1 MIPIIVAVVVPMLI
15 VMIVATVIV
24 ILSGVY
30 YMFKRTSKKK
40 IIDSEKVHVTSA
52 CSGRPAKE
60 GFRGDVMIPQ
70 GQGNA
75 NDTTIQLAAT
85 PPVDEVAELPPPNY
99 RTSVIESDSNDLF
112 DFDMDVDD
120 QDVGNV

>member
-1 MIPIIVAVVVPMLI
+1 MAIVVPMLI
-15 VMIVATVIV
+15 VIVVTVILCGVCCV
-24 ILSGVY
+24 I
-30 YMFKRTSKKK
+30 KRTSKKE

-52 CSGRPAKE
+52 CSGQPAKE

-85 PPVDEVAELPPPNY
+85 PPVDEVVELPPPNY